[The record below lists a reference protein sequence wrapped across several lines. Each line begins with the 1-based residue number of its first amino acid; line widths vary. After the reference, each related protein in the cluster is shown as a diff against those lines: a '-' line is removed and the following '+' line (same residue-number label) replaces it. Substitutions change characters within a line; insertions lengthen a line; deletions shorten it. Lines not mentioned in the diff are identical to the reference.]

1 MATLHLPLLSTPF
14 VALKAAE
21 DEDDDEELKTLPGN
35 LELSRLMPM
44 NESPVLRALSE
55 SFVLALRF
63 RVTAVSRRSLRRV
76 LQDPNILPCA
86 VFDTRMHAANEEPC
100 ARRLIEEQLPAL
112 NADQLGVRALHWALG
127 VLASQP
133 GASPDA
139 LRTIQSRCVQLADH
153 LLGALNPLLGKAEQ
167 VTAATAAVYAAADA
181 GSNHCADTC
190 QAFDSALTELLKM
203 RLQQVRRSLGSCVH
217 LDSVLLSIYQC

>member
-14 VALKAAE
+14 VALKVAE
-21 DEDDDEELKTLPGN
+21 DDEDDEE
-35 LELSRLMPM
+35 ELSRLMSM
-44 NESPVLRALSE
+44 NESPALRALSE

-100 ARRLIEEQLPAL
+100 ARRLIEEQLPSL

-181 GSNHCADTC
+181 GSNYCANTC
-190 QAFDSALTELLKM
+190 QAFDSALTELLQM
-203 RLQQVRRSLGSCVH
+203 RPQQVRRSLVPEFTSALCY
-217 LDSVLLSIYQC
+217 SVYVSVEHVMI